1 MTKYKGRN
9 PFCTKGLRPF
19 FYGFAVKLRILPH
32 LVKLCRL
39 NVVLSLDSANIQRG
53 LIPPLNEVSS
63 DS

>member
-1 MTKYKGRN
+1 MFPSPAGEA
-9 PFCTKGLRPF
+9 RPQF
-19 FYGFAVKLRILPH
+19 SIPVSILPH